1 MVRCLAIDLGAGSG
15 RAIAARYDGATLHL
29 TETARFDTPLLIN
42 ETGTHHWDIDAIES
56 HIRAGILDVGP
67 VESVGIDSW
76 GVDYVLVDGAG
87 RRVGLPVSYRD
98 NRTQGLMAS
107 VFERMSQAE
116 IYRRTGIQFQP
127 FNTLYQLAATARLT
141 PSWLADARHFLM
153 VPDYLNFR
161 LCGTLANEYTNAST
175 TQLLNLASRD
185 WDGDLLAVAGVDP
198 SLMQRIV
205 EPGTILGETEVGN
218 GLAHVVAVAS
228 HDTASAVVAA
238 PLDGPDQAYISS
250 GTWSLMGLES
260 PVPFAGTA
268 ALGFNVTNEGGYG
281 RRFRVLKN
289 IMGLWLLQRIRAEM
303 PEPRPSHADLVT
315 AAEQATPWRSV
326 INPDDP
332 RFLNPPSMIAALQ
345 DYCAQTRQP
354 VPVDRPHLV
363 RCILDS
369 LALSYRRAK
378 EDLEQLT
385 GRSLSSI
392 RIIGGGSR
400 NRLLNQLTADACQIP
415 VKAGPVET
423 SALGNVC
430 VQLITLGALSDL
442 DAARALVRRSFPIE
456 HYRPNNPV
464 PQEAWQH
471 LRTPEH
477 V

>member
-1 MVRCLAIDLGAGSG
+1 
-15 RAIAARYDGATLHL
+15 
-29 TETARFDTPLLIN
+29 
-42 ETGTHHWDIDAIES
+42 
-56 HIRAGILDVGP
+56 
-67 VESVGIDSW
+67 
-76 GVDYVLVDGAG
+76 
-87 RRVGLPVSYRD
+87 
-98 NRTQGLMAS
+98 
-107 VFERMSQAE
+107 
-116 IYRRTGIQFQP
+116 
-127 FNTLYQLAATARLT
+127 
-141 PSWLADARHFLM
+141 
-153 VPDYLNFR
+153 
-161 LCGTLANEYTNAST
+161 
-175 TQLLNLASRD
+175 
-185 WDGDLLAVAGVDP
+185 VA
-198 SLMQRIV
+198 
-205 EPGTILGETEVGN
+205 
-218 GLAHVVAVAS
+218 
-228 HDTASAVVAA
+228 
-238 PLDGPDQAYISS
+238 
-250 GTWSLMGLES
+250 
-260 PVPFAGTA
+260 
-268 ALGFNVTNEGGYG
+268 
-281 RRFRVLKN
+281 
-289 IMGLWLLQRIRAEM
+289 
-303 PEPRPSHADLVT
+303 